1 MQKKCFLFCK
11 TRFPINIFIYG
22 NIQQREYS
30 LKKRLLGDVQPRA
43 FTFGIGLQIY
53 LTHCLAHLV

>member
-11 TRFPINIFIYG
+11 TRFPINLFIYG

-30 LKKRLLGDVQPRA
+30 LKKHLLRDVQPRA
-43 FTFGIGLQIY
+43 FTFGISLQIY
-53 LTHCLAHLV
+53 RTYHFVHLF